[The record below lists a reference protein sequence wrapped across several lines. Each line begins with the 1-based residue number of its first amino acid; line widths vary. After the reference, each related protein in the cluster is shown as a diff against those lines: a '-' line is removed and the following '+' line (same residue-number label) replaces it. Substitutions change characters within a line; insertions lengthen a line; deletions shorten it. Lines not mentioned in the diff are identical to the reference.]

1 LIHDLWGADGT
12 QNSSAPYPGDN
23 GNWASWD
30 AYLTQWISDMNAN
43 DATAGLAV
51 GKDNQLFDFPS
62 LANQSGLFYVLHIL
76 SMYLHTAL
84 ITLFALEIVLI

>member
-1 LIHDLWGADGT
+1 
-12 QNSSAPYPGDN
+12 
-23 GNWASWD
+23 
-30 AYLTQWISDMNAN
+30 MNAN

-51 GKDNQLFDFPS
+51 GKDNQLFGFPS